1 MYLFTAALGLIA
13 VDGISLVGVG
23 GDFCLV
29 ASLGSQA
36 RVLQCGLSSC
46 GSVVVALGFSWPMA
60 CGMLP
65 DRDQIHVPYI
75 GRCILNHW
83 NPRKI

>member
-1 MYLFTAALGLIA
+1 MAALGLIA
-13 VDGISLVGVG
+13 VGGFFLVGVG
-23 GDFCLV
+23 GGCCSV

-46 GSVVVALGFSWPMA
+46 GSVVVVLGFSWPMA

-65 DRDQIHVPYI
+65 DRDQIHVPYT

-83 NPRKI
+83 NPRKVQ